1 VNGLV
6 IDEAVRCSWNRCLTT
21 YALDAVQPKKPT
33 TVERSDLRAR
43 KERLGSLLSI
53 AKIEMAGLA
62 RLMHQSQY
70 GIMLT
75 DWDGVIVS
83 YLGDPGFSATAR
95 RSGFREGVIWSERE
109 LGTNGMGTCL
119 VTQRP
124 IVIHRRDHFLLQ
136 NTQLT
141 CSAAPIFDMQGKLL
155 ASLDISGAS
164 ARAQTHTLALVDIA
178 AQNIE
183 NRALLE
189 AGRRFGLLRFHRC
202 AEFVSTPGEGV
213 LAFDEAGTIRGANRS
228 ALKLLGYRNHEAL
241 CGQRIEAVLARMSE
255 LDLVLQVHGEV
266 TASTVDVFEREARFI
281 DTVLAPLVE
290 RFAKLRVVFEHITTR
305 AGAEFVRQ
313 ARAGVVATITP
324 QHLLMNRNALFA
336 GGLRPHHYCLPVLK
350 SEADRAA
357 LVSAATSGNP
367 KFFLGTDSAPHARSA
382 KEAACG
388 CAGIFSA
395 HAGIELYAEAFDA
408 AGALPR
414 LASFAGEFGA
424 DFYGLPRNEERITLS
439 REPWTVPQSFAFG
452 GDELIP
458 LRAGEQIQWRIAR
471 EGSNA

>member
-1 VNGLV
+1 MRLRLESRGHAELVQSAVRGCLNGLV

-33 TVERSDLRAR
+33 TVERSDLRGR

-62 RLMHQSQY
+62 RLMQHSQY

-75 DWDGVIVS
+75 DWDGVIVT

-155 ASLDISGAS
+155 ATLDISGAT

-189 AGRRFGLLRFHRC
+189 ASRKFGVLRFHRC

-213 LAFDEAGTIRGANRS
+213 LAFDEAGTIRGANRG

-241 CGQRIEAVLARMSE
+241 CGQRIE
-255 LDLVLQVHGEV
+255 
-266 TASTVDVFEREARFI
+266 
-281 DTVLAPLVE
+281 TVLDTSLEALMQLAWRQGFRPDSLPPRFGE
-290 RFAKLRVVFEHITTR
+290 RRWFASVQ
-305 AGAEFVRQ
+305 GPAEQVR
-313 ARAGVVATITP
+313 R
-324 QHLLMNRNALFA
+324 
-336 GGLRPHHYCLPVLK
+336 
-350 SEADRAA
+350 
-357 LVSAATSGNP
+357 
-367 KFFLGTDSAPHARSA
+367 
-382 KEAACG
+382 
-388 CAGIFSA
+388 
-395 HAGIELYAEAFDA
+395 A
-408 AGALPR
+408 AGAGAVAPAAPAPSGLPCLPSIQTAPAHSVAPLHGSDAGCR
-414 LASFAGEFGA
+414 DVLASAECDA
-424 DFYGLPRNEERITLS
+424 LRRTLEACRWNISATAVRLHLS
-439 REPWTVPQSFAFG
+439 RRTIYRKMYRHG
-452 GDELIP
+452 
-458 LRAGEQIQWRIAR
+458 IAR
-471 EGSNA
+471 HDLDDSSGG

>member
-1 VNGLV
+1 MSGLV

-21 YALDAVQPKKPT
+21 YALDAVQPRKPT
-33 TVERSDLRAR
+33 TVERSDLRVR

-62 RLMHQSQY
+62 RLMQHSQY

-119 VTQRP
+119 VTERP

-155 ASLDISGAS
+155 ATLDISGAT

-189 AGRRFGLLRFHRC
+189 ASRKYGVLRFHRC

-213 LAFDEAGTIRGANRS
+213 LAFDEAGAIRGANRG

-241 CGQRIEAVLARMSE
+241 CGQRIEAVLDTSLEALMQLSWR
-255 LDLVLQVHGEV
+255 HGFRPDSLPPRYGERRWFASV
-266 TASTVDVFEREARFI
+266 QAPADAVRRASAASAVVAAVPAIASTSCLPWDPAVRAHTVPATAPRDA
-281 DTVLAPLVE
+281 DSGDVLAKAE
-290 RFAKLRVVFEHITTR
+290 CDALRRTLDACRWNISAT
-305 AGAEFVRQ
+305 AVRL
-313 ARAGVVATITP
+313 
-324 QHLLMNRNALFA
+324 H
-336 GGLRPHHYCLPVLK
+336 
-350 SEADRAA
+350 
-357 LVSAATSGNP
+357 
-367 KFFLGTDSAPHARSA
+367 
-382 KEAACG
+382 
-388 CAGIFSA
+388 
-395 HAGIELYAEAFDA
+395 
-408 AGALPR
+408 
-414 LASFAGEFGA
+414 
-424 DFYGLPRNEERITLS
+424 LS
-439 REPWTVPQSFAFG
+439 RRTVYRKMYRHG
-452 GDELIP
+452 
-458 LRAGEQIQWRIAR
+458 IAR
-471 EGSNA
+471 HDLDGTPGE

>member
-1 VNGLV
+1 MRLRLESRGHAELVQSAVRGCLNGLV

-21 YALDAVQPKKPT
+21 YALDAVEPKKPT
-33 TVERSDLRAR
+33 TVERSDLKAR

-62 RLMHQSQY
+62 RLMQHSQY

-75 DWDGVIVS
+75 DWDGVIVT

-155 ASLDISGAS
+155 ATLDISGAS

-189 AGRRFGLLRFHRC
+189 ACRRYAVLRFHRC

-213 LAFDEAGTIRGANRS
+213 LAFDEAGTIRGANRG

-241 CGQRIEAVLARMSE
+241 CGQRIEAVLDTSLDALMQLAWRHGFRPDSLPPRLGLRRWFASVQAPADAVRRVSIAAAAASATVTSAPRTPANELTTSQNTQAVRSRDADSGDVLANAECAALRRTLEACRWNISATAVRLHLSRRTVYRKMYRHGIARHE
-255 LDLVLQVHGEV
+255 LDG
-266 TASTVDVFEREARFI
+266 T
-281 DTVLAPLVE
+281 P
-290 RFAKLRVVFEHITTR
+290 
-305 AGAEFVRQ
+305 AE
-313 ARAGVVATITP
+313 
-324 QHLLMNRNALFA
+324 
-336 GGLRPHHYCLPVLK
+336 
-350 SEADRAA
+350 
-357 LVSAATSGNP
+357 
-367 KFFLGTDSAPHARSA
+367 
-382 KEAACG
+382 
-388 CAGIFSA
+388 
-395 HAGIELYAEAFDA
+395 
-408 AGALPR
+408 
-414 LASFAGEFGA
+414 
-424 DFYGLPRNEERITLS
+424 
-439 REPWTVPQSFAFG
+439 
-452 GDELIP
+452 
-458 LRAGEQIQWRIAR
+458 
-471 EGSNA
+471 

>member
-1 VNGLV
+1 MRLRLESRGHAELVQSAARGCMSGLV

-21 YALDAVQPKKPT
+21 YALDAVQPRKPT
-33 TVERSDLRAR
+33 TVERSDLRMR

-62 RLMHQSQY
+62 RLMQHSQY

-155 ASLDISGAS
+155 ATLDISGAT

-189 AGRRFGLLRFHRC
+189 ASRKYGVLRFHRC

-213 LAFDEAGTIRGANRS
+213 LAFDEAGAIRGANRG

-241 CGQRIEAVLARMSE
+241 CGQRIEAVLDTSLEALMQLSWR
-255 LDLVLQVHGEV
+255 HGFRPDSLAPRNGERRWFASV
-266 TASTVDVFEREARFI
+266 QAPADAVRRANAASAVVAAVPALASTACLPLDPAATAHTVPASAPRGADSG
-281 DTVLAPLVE
+281 DVLAN
-290 RFAKLRVVFEHITTR
+290 
-305 AGAEFVRQ
+305 AE
-313 ARAGVVATITP
+313 
-324 QHLLMNRNALFA
+324 
-336 GGLRPHHYCLPVLK
+336 C
-350 SEADRAA
+350 AA
-357 LVSAATSGNP
+357 LRRTLDACRWNISATAV
-367 KFFLGTDSAPHARSA
+367 
-382 KEAACG
+382 
-388 CAGIFSA
+388 
-395 HAGIELYAEAFDA
+395 
-408 AGALPR
+408 R
-414 LASFAGEFGA
+414 LH
-424 DFYGLPRNEERITLS
+424 LS
-439 REPWTVPQSFAFG
+439 RRTVYRKMYRHG
-452 GDELIP
+452 
-458 LRAGEQIQWRIAR
+458 IAR
-471 EGSNA
+471 HDLDGTPGE

>member
-1 VNGLV
+1 VQSAVRGSLNGLV

-21 YALDAVQPKKPT
+21 YALDAGEPKKPT
-33 TVERSDLRAR
+33 TVERSDLKAR

-62 RLMHQSQY
+62 RLMLHSQY

-155 ASLDISGAS
+155 ATLDISGAS
-164 ARAQTHTLALVDIA
+164 ARAQSHTLALVDIA

-189 AGRRFGLLRFHRC
+189 ACRRFAVLRFHRC

-213 LAFDEAGTIRGANRS
+213 LAFDEAGVIRGANRG

-241 CGQRIEAVLARMSE
+241 CGQRIEAVLDTTLEALMQLGWRHGFRPDSLLPRFGQRRWFASVQAPAEAVRRVSIPGAMASVAPAMANTPR
-255 LDLVLQVHGEV
+255 LVLAEDTTAHGTPSV
-266 TASTVDVFEREARFI
+266 RSREA
-281 DTVLAPLVE
+281 DAGDVLAN
-290 RFAKLRVVFEHITTR
+290 
-305 AGAEFVRQ
+305 AE
-313 ARAGVVATITP
+313 
-324 QHLLMNRNALFA
+324 
-336 GGLRPHHYCLPVLK
+336 C
-350 SEADRAA
+350 AA
-357 LVSAATSGNP
+357 LRRTLEACRWNISATAV
-367 KFFLGTDSAPHARSA
+367 
-382 KEAACG
+382 
-388 CAGIFSA
+388 
-395 HAGIELYAEAFDA
+395 
-408 AGALPR
+408 R
-414 LASFAGEFGA
+414 LH
-424 DFYGLPRNEERITLS
+424 LS
-439 REPWTVPQSFAFG
+439 RRTVYRKMYRHG
-452 GDELIP
+452 
-458 LRAGEQIQWRIAR
+458 IAR
-471 EGSNA
+471 HDLAGTPDE

>member
-1 VNGLV
+1 MRLRLESRGHAELVQSAVRGCLNGLV

-33 TVERSDLRAR
+33 TVERSDLRGR

-62 RLMHQSQY
+62 RLMQHSQY

-155 ASLDISGAS
+155 ATLDISGAT

-189 AGRRFGLLRFHRC
+189 ASRKFGVLRFHRC

-213 LAFDEAGTIRGANRS
+213 LAFDEAGTIRGANRG

-241 CGQRIEAVLARMSE
+241 CGQRIEAVLDTSLEALMQLSWR
-255 LDLVLQVHGEV
+255 HGFRPDSLPPRFGQRRWY
-266 TASTVDVFEREARFI
+266 ASVQ
-281 DTVLAPLVE
+281 AP
-290 RFAKLRVVFEHITTR
+290 AD
-305 AGAEFVRQ
+305 AVR
-313 ARAGVVATITP
+313 R
-324 QHLLMNRNALFA
+324 
-336 GGLRPHHYCLPVLK
+336 
-350 SEADRAA
+350 
-357 LVSAATSGNP
+357 TS
-367 KFFLGTDSAPHARSA
+367 
-382 KEAACG
+382 
-388 CAGIFSA
+388 
-395 HAGIELYAEAFDA
+395 A
-408 AGALPR
+408 AGAAAMPAIASIPHLSAAA
-414 LASFAGEFGA
+414 LASAPSVPALRRSDAELGDVLGSAECEALRRTLDACRWNISATAVRLHLSRRTIYRKMYRHGIARHDVDGTAGE
-424 DFYGLPRNEERITLS
+424 
-439 REPWTVPQSFAFG
+439 
-452 GDELIP
+452 
-458 LRAGEQIQWRIAR
+458 
-471 EGSNA
+471 

>member
-1 VNGLV
+1 MRLRLESRGHAELVQSAVRGCLSGLV

-62 RLMHQSQY
+62 RLMQHSQY

-83 YLGDPGFSATAR
+83 YVGDPGFSATAR

-109 LGTNGMGTCL
+109 LGTNGMGTCI

-155 ASLDISGAS
+155 ATLDISGAT

-189 AGRRFGLLRFHRC
+189 ASRKYGVLRFHGC

-213 LAFDEAGTIRGANRS
+213 LAFDEAGTIRGANRG

-241 CGQRIEAVLARMSE
+241 CGQRIEAVLDTSLEALMQLSWR
-255 LDLVLQVHGEV
+255 HGFRPDCLPPRYGQRRWFASV
-266 TASTVDVFEREARFI
+266 QTPADAGRRVSAASAVMAAVPATASTSCMPLDPAATAHSVPAVAPRDA
-281 DTVLAPLVE
+281 DCGDVLAN
-290 RFAKLRVVFEHITTR
+290 
-305 AGAEFVRQ
+305 AEC
-313 ARAGVVATITP
+313 
-324 QHLLMNRNALFA
+324 NALRRT
-336 GGLRPHHYCLPVLK
+336 L
-350 SEADRAA
+350 EACRWNI
-357 LVSAATSGNP
+357 SATAV
-367 KFFLGTDSAPHARSA
+367 
-382 KEAACG
+382 
-388 CAGIFSA
+388 
-395 HAGIELYAEAFDA
+395 
-408 AGALPR
+408 R
-414 LASFAGEFGA
+414 LH
-424 DFYGLPRNEERITLS
+424 LS
-439 REPWTVPQSFAFG
+439 RRTVYRKMYRHG
-452 GDELIP
+452 
-458 LRAGEQIQWRIAR
+458 IAR
-471 EGSNA
+471 HDLDGTPGE

>member
-1 VNGLV
+1 MRLRLESRGHAELVQSAVRGCLNGLV

-21 YALDAVQPKKPT
+21 YALDAAQPKKPT
-33 TVERSDLRAR
+33 SVERSDLRDR

-62 RLMHQSQY
+62 RLMQHSQY

-83 YLGDPGFSATAR
+83 YLGDPGFSGTAR

-155 ASLDISGAS
+155 ATLDISGAT

-189 AGRRFGLLRFHRC
+189 ASRKFGVLRFHRC

-213 LAFDEAGTIRGANRS
+213 LAFDEAGTIRGANRG
-228 ALKLLGYRNHEAL
+228 ALKLLGYRTHEAL
-241 CGQRIEAVLARMSE
+241 CGQRIETVLDTTLEALMQLAWRHGFRPDSLPPRFGQRRWFASVQAPADALRRASGAGAVAAGVPSIAGLACLPASEMAAAPAVPVHDRRDAPSGDVLASAECDALRRTLEACRWNISA
-255 LDLVLQVHGEV
+255 
-266 TASTVDVFEREARFI
+266 TAVR
-281 DTVLAPLVE
+281 
-290 RFAKLRVVFEHITTR
+290 LR
-305 AGAEFVRQ
+305 
-313 ARAGVVATITP
+313 
-324 QHLLMNRNALFA
+324 
-336 GGLRPHHYCLPVLK
+336 
-350 SEADRAA
+350 
-357 LVSAATSGNP
+357 
-367 KFFLGTDSAPHARSA
+367 
-382 KEAACG
+382 
-388 CAGIFSA
+388 
-395 HAGIELYAEAFDA
+395 
-408 AGALPR
+408 
-414 LASFAGEFGA
+414 
-424 DFYGLPRNEERITLS
+424 LS
-439 REPWTVPQSFAFG
+439 RRTIYRKMYRHG
-452 GDELIP
+452 
-458 LRAGEQIQWRIAR
+458 IAR
-471 EGSNA
+471 HDTDGASAD

>member
-1 VNGLV
+1 M
-6 IDEAVRCSWNRCLTT
+6 
-21 YALDAVQPKKPT
+21 
-33 TVERSDLRAR
+33 
-43 KERLGSLLSI
+43 
-53 AKIEMAGLA
+53 AKIEMANLA
-62 RLMHQSQY
+62 RLMQHSQY

-124 IVIHRRDHFLLQ
+124 IVIHRREHFLLQ

-155 ASLDISGAS
+155 ATLDISGAS

-189 AGRRFGLLRFHRC
+189 ACRKFGVLRFHRC

-241 CGQRIEAVLARMSE
+241 CGQRIEAVLDTS
-255 LDLVLQVHGEV
+255 LDALMQLAWRHGFRP
-266 TASTVDVFEREARFI
+266 DI
-281 DTVLAPLVE
+281 LAP
-290 RFAKLRVVFEHITTR
+290 RFGEHRWFASVQAPADAVRR
-305 AGAEFVRQ
+305 AGAASVAAAAAIPATPNLPQ
-313 ARAGVVATITP
+313 AQT
-324 QHLLMNRNALFA
+324 
-336 GGLRPHHYCLPVLK
+336 
-350 SEADRAA
+350 AA
-357 LVSAATSGNP
+357 AH
-367 KFFLGTDSAPHARSA
+367 SAPASARKDADSYDVLATAECEALRRTLEACRWNISA
-382 KEAACG
+382 TAV
-388 CAGIFSA
+388 
-395 HAGIELYAEAFDA
+395 
-408 AGALPR
+408 R
-414 LASFAGEFGA
+414 LH
-424 DFYGLPRNEERITLS
+424 LS
-439 REPWTVPQSFAFG
+439 RRTIYRKMYRHG
-452 GDELIP
+452 
-458 LRAGEQIQWRIAR
+458 IAR
-471 EGSNA
+471 HDVDGGSGG

>member
-1 VNGLV
+1 MRLRLGGRGHAELVQSAVRGCLNGLV

-21 YALDAVQPKKPT
+21 YALDAVRPKKPT

-62 RLMHQSQY
+62 RLMQHSQF

-83 YLGDPGFSATAR
+83 YLGDSGFAATAR

-155 ASLDISGAS
+155 ATLDISGAS

-183 NRALLE
+183 NRVLLE
-189 AGRRFGLLRFHRC
+189 ASRKFGVLRFHRC

-213 LAFDEAGTIRGANRS
+213 LAFDEAGAIRGANRA
-228 ALKLLGYRNHEAL
+228 ALKLLGYRNHAAL
-241 CGQRIEAVLARMSE
+241 CGQRVEAVLDTS
-255 LDLVLQVHGEV
+255 LDALMQLSWRHGFRPDRLTPRFGEHRWF
-266 TASTVDVFEREARFI
+266 ASVQ
-281 DTVLAPLVE
+281 AP
-290 RFAKLRVVFEHITTR
+290 AD
-305 AGAEFVRQ
+305 AVR
-313 ARAGVVATITP
+313 RAGVTGVVAAAVPALATTPYLPQAQVVSPYSVATP
-324 QHLLMNRNALFA
+324 S
-336 GGLRPHHYCLPVLK
+336 CK
-350 SEADRAA
+350 DAD
-357 LVSAATSGNP
+357 
-367 KFFLGTDSAPHARSA
+367 
-382 KEAACG
+382 
-388 CAGIFSA
+388 A
-395 HAGIELYAEAFDA
+395 HDV
-408 AGALPR
+408 
-414 LASFAGEFGA
+414 LASAECDA
-424 DFYGLPRNEERITLS
+424 LRRTLEACRWNISATAVRLHLS
-439 REPWTVPQSFAFG
+439 RRTIYRKMYRHG
-452 GDELIP
+452 
-458 LRAGEQIQWRIAR
+458 IAR
-471 EGSNA
+471 HDVDGASGA

>member
-1 VNGLV
+1 LNGLV

-33 TVERSDLRAR
+33 TVERSDLRGR

-62 RLMHQSQY
+62 RLMQHSQY

-155 ASLDISGAS
+155 ATLDISGAT

-189 AGRRFGLLRFHRC
+189 ASRKFGVLRFHRC

-213 LAFDEAGTIRGANRS
+213 LAFDEAGTIRGANRG

-241 CGQRIEAVLARMSE
+241 CGQRIEAVLDTSLEALMQLSWR
-255 LDLVLQVHGEV
+255 HGFRPDSLPPRFGQRRWY
-266 TASTVDVFEREARFI
+266 ASVQ
-281 DTVLAPLVE
+281 AP
-290 RFAKLRVVFEHITTR
+290 AD
-305 AGAEFVRQ
+305 AVR
-313 ARAGVVATITP
+313 R
-324 QHLLMNRNALFA
+324 
-336 GGLRPHHYCLPVLK
+336 
-350 SEADRAA
+350 
-357 LVSAATSGNP
+357 TS
-367 KFFLGTDSAPHARSA
+367 
-382 KEAACG
+382 
-388 CAGIFSA
+388 
-395 HAGIELYAEAFDA
+395 A
-408 AGALPR
+408 AGAAAMPAIASIPHLSAAA
-414 LASFAGEFGA
+414 LASAPSVPALRRSDAELGDVLGSAECEALRRTLDACRWNISATAVRLHLSRRTIYRKMYRHGIARHDVDGTAGE
-424 DFYGLPRNEERITLS
+424 
-439 REPWTVPQSFAFG
+439 
-452 GDELIP
+452 
-458 LRAGEQIQWRIAR
+458 
-471 EGSNA
+471 